1 MPIWKRKT
9 FWGAVAGMAT
19 SIGAYMAGEITLGPF
34 IQAMIA
40 AMVIIFL
47 RQGMD
52 KGPCGCGR

>member
-19 SIGAYMAGEITLGPF
+19 SIGAYMSGEITLGPF

-52 KGPCGCGR
+52 KGPGQ